1 MANLNGLSGKI
12 IGELST
18 RYLGEL
24 QILADLL
31 DKHRSALEGIV
42 SGEILR
48 EQVQL
53 LDGVDLRVNPPAPP
67 TPPTPDACDPTVG
80 ESFGKIRKNRNG
92 AATAEVLTDAQ

>member
-1 MANLNGLSGKI
+1 MANLNGLSGRI

-31 DKHRSALEGIV
+31 DKHRSAIEGILT
-42 SGEILR
+42 GEILR

-53 LDGVDLRVNPPAPP
+53 LDGIDLRVNPPAPP
-67 TPPTPDACDPTVG
+67 TPEACDPTVG
-80 ESFGKIRKNRNG
+80 ESFGNIRKNRNG
-92 AATAEVLTDAQ
+92 AVTAEVLTDA